1 MFDGK
6 NETLLDASRRTLCEY
21 LDLPNASNAEC
32 HLPVVEIDGK
42 K

>member
-1 MFDGK
+1 MLSGK
-6 NETLLDASRRTLCEY
+6 NETLLDASRRTLYGY
-21 LDLPNASNAEC
+21 LDLPNSSNVEY